1 MNILQISPCNK
12 NESIKEY
19 AYRIIRE
26 NILNMVLTPGT
37 KISEKEISDELSIS
51 RTPVREAFI
60 RLSQQALVEIFP
72 QRGTYISKINTNQI
86 IEFKF
91 LRLTLDQA
99 VMKLACK
106 NFPENMKLK
115 LQHCLAEQ
123 EICVKTNNYDQF
135 FELDNKLH
143 CLIFTGCEKPNIW
156 KIIQEANLNYVRSR
170 ILDLRTRQTEINLL
184 FKQHQ
189 TLVEAIIQNDEQ
201 LGYETI
207 TEHINKVIGDINS
220 LKQKYPTYYE

>member
-156 KIIQEANLNYVRSR
+156 KIIQETNLNYVRSR

-189 TLVEAIIQNDEQ
+189 TLVEAIIQSDEQ

>member
-115 LQHCLAEQ
+115 LQHCLAKQ

-156 KIIQEANLNYVRSR
+156 KIIQETNLNYVRSR

>member
-115 LQHCLAEQ
+115 LQHCLAKQ

-156 KIIQEANLNYVRSR
+156 KIIQETNLNYVRSR

-189 TLVEAIIQNDEQ
+189 TLVEAIIQSDEQ